1 MAFISFSWV
10 YTTQQERN
18 ERHDYEVTSKNK
30 SIKTNSD
37 LTLVRKPNQSNVGG
51 EQCDVT
57 LHTALN
63 ALWFDGFL
71 FVTTRVWIV
80 MFYSEKES
88 GILCVTAQKSRWYR
102 WRITVRCI
110 CVAFCIFVCVWPHTR
125 RIQSVSVLS
134 EYDYL
139 VVSAMD

>member
-63 ALWFDGFL
+63 AL
-71 FVTTRVWIV
+71 
-80 MFYSEKES
+80 
-88 GILCVTAQKSRWYR
+88 
-102 WRITVRCI
+102 
-110 CVAFCIFVCVWPHTR
+110 
-125 RIQSVSVLS
+125 
-134 EYDYL
+134 
-139 VVSAMD
+139 